1 MMEIINHTLAIDG
14 VELDCELE
22 FVPGQTATE
31 IDPAFPAEAH
41 LISAKVG
48 GVDIHE
54 LLDLRIRIIIEE
66 SAVIAYHE

>member
-1 MMEIINHTLAIDG
+1 MEIINHTLTIDG

-31 IDPAFPAEAH
+31 IDPAFPAEAY

-48 GVDIHE
+48 GVDIRE
-54 LLDLRIRIIIEE
+54 LLDLRIRISIEE